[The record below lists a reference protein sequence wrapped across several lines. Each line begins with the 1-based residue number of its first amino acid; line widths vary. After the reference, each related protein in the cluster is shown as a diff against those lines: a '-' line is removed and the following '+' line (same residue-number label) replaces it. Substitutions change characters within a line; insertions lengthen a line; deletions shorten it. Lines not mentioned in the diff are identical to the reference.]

1 MVDVARHQEKLKQI
15 KAEYQRASGYRR
27 RDLGKYIKR
36 LQNEMRE
43 CSMHQNGTYGK
54 ARV

>member
-1 MVDVARHQEKLKQI
+1 MVDVAAHQEKLKQA
-15 KAEYQRASGYRR
+15 KAEYKRASGHRR

-43 CSMHQNGTYGK
+43 CNMHQNGTYGK
-54 ARV
+54 IRT

>member
-1 MVDVARHQEKLKQI
+1 MIDIAGHEQKLKQAR
-15 KAEYQRASGYRR
+15 AEYQRASGFQR

-43 CSMHQNGTYGK
+43 CKMHQSGTYGK
-54 ARV
+54 ARS

>member
-1 MVDVARHQEKLKQI
+1 MVDVAGHKKKLKQA
-15 KAEYQRASGYRR
+15 KAEYKRASGFRR
-27 RDLGKYIKR
+27 RDLGKYIMR

-54 ARV
+54 ART